1 MIHSFGVGY
10 IPLRRLRII
19 APLRLR
25 AIALLLLLK
34 EKTLSK
40 RSKKSK
46 FHKFNVQSLPEH
58 LRHINLNAAGIDI
71 GSERHMV
78 AVPEGRDEVSVRE
91 FGAFTA
97 DLQALADWLQQCGVT
112 TVAMES
118 TGVYWI
124 PLFEL
129 LDRRGFEVKLV
140 DARHVKNVSG
150 RKSDVLDCQW
160 IQQLH
165 TYGLL
170 AGAFRPTDEL
180 CVLRSYL
187 RQREMLTQS
196 SSMHIQHMQKALQQM
211 NLLLHNVVSDITG
224 VTGMKIIKAILAGER
239 DPRLLARNRD
249 ERCRNTTA
257 TIAKSLV
264 GNYRAEHLFALRQ
277 AVDLY
282 ETYQAK
288 IADCNQAII
297 KHVEKQPNISDDGP
311 PAAEKPIPARDRL
324 RDGVDVR
331 ELLFKKSG
339 VDLFAVPGLAADT
352 LLTLASEV
360 GFDMTPWKTEKH
372 FSSWLG
378 VCPGTK
384 ISGGKILNKKTKRNP
399 NRAAQAFRMAAASL
413 YRSQTALGAFFR
425 RIKSRAGGK
434 QAVTATAH
442 KIARIYYAML
452 TQGTSYIELGQ
463 QAYEQRYKERRID
476 HLKTQAKSL
485 GFQLVPYAA

>member
-1 MIHSFGVGY
+1 MVT
-10 IPLRRLRII
+10 IPLRRLRYSSP
-19 APLRLR
+19 APVTLT
-25 AIALLLLLK
+25 IT
-34 EKTLSK
+34 EKVEGQKMAQRKQRRKQLAVTD
-40 RSKKSK
+40 
-46 FHKFNVQSLPEH
+46 LPEH
-58 LRHINLNAAGIDI
+58 LQHVNLNAAGIDI
-71 GSERHMV
+71 GSDRHVV
-78 AVPEGRDEVSVRE
+78 AVPVGRDEVSVRE
-91 FGAFTA
+91 FAAFTS
-97 DLQALADWLQQCGVT
+97 DLHEIADWLDKCGVT

-129 LDRRGFEVKLV
+129 LEQRGFEVKLV

-160 IQQLH
+160 LQQLH

-170 AGAFRPTDEL
+170 QGAFRPPDEV

-187 RQREMLTQS
+187 RQREMLIQA

-239 DPRLLARNRD
+239 DPRVLARNRD
-249 ERCRNTTA
+249 ERCKNTTT

-264 GNYRAEHLFALRQ
+264 GNYREEHLFALRQ

-282 ETYQAK
+282 EIYQTK

-297 KHVEKQPNISDDGP
+297 KQVEKQPDISDDDP
-311 PAAEKPIPARDRL
+311 PTPEHQVPARDRI

-331 ELLFKKSG
+331 DLLFKKSG
-339 VDLFAVPGLAADT
+339 VDLFAIPGLAADT

-372 FSSWLG
+372 FASWLG
-378 VCPGTK
+378 LCPGTK
-384 ISGGKILNKKTKRNP
+384 ISGGKVLAKKTKRNP
-399 NRAAQAFRMAAASL
+399 NRATQAFRMAAASL
-413 YRSQTALGAFFR
+413 HHSQTALGAFYR
-425 RIKSRAGGK
+425 RIKSRAGG
-434 QAVTATAH
+434 QYAVTATAH

-452 TQGTSYIELGQ
+452 TRGTNYVELGQ
-463 QAYEQRYKERRID
+463 QAYEQRYKRRRLD
-476 HLKTQAKSL
+476 HLKVQAKSL
-485 GFQLVPYAA
+485 GFQLVPCAT

>member
-1 MIHSFGVGY
+1 M
-10 IPLRRLRII
+10 
-19 APLRLR
+19 
-25 AIALLLLLK
+25 
-34 EKTLSK
+34 SK
-40 RSKKSK
+40 RRSKAKSK
-46 FHKFNVQSLPEH
+46 NIKVPKLPQH
-58 LRHINLNAAGIDI
+58 LQHMNLNAAGVDI
-71 GSERHMV
+71 GSERHLV
-78 AVPEGRDEVSVRE
+78 AVPEGRDTVSVRE
-91 FGAFTA
+91 FGTFTA
-97 DLQALADWLQQCGVT
+97 DLQALAAWLKQCGVT

-124 PLFEL
+124 PLFEVL
-129 LDRRGFEVKLV
+129 ERHGFEVKLV

-170 AGAFRPTDEL
+170 AGAFRPPDEV

-187 RQREMLTQS
+187 RQREMLTQA

-239 DPRLLARNRD
+239 DPRVLAGHRD
-249 ERCRNTTA
+249 ERCHNTAA

-264 GNYRAEHLFALRQ
+264 GNYREEHLFALRQ

-282 ETYQAK
+282 QTYQAK
-288 IADCNQAII
+288 IADCDHAII
-297 KHVEKQPNISDDGP
+297 KQVEKQPDSSDDDP
-311 PAAEKPIPARDRL
+311 PTPEKQVPAHQRI

-331 ELLFKKSG
+331 DLLFKKSG
-339 VDLFAVPGLAADT
+339 VDLFAIPGLAADT
-352 LLTLASEV
+352 LLILASEV

-372 FSSWLG
+372 FAAWLG
-378 VCPGTK
+378 VCPGTRK
-384 ISGGKILNKKTKRNP
+384 SGGKVLQNKTKRNP
-399 NRAAQAFRMAAASL
+399 NRATQAFRMAAASL
-413 YRSQTALGAFFR
+413 YRSQTALGAFYR
-425 RIKSRAGGK
+425 RIKSRSGGQ

-452 TQGTSYIELGQ
+452 SHGTTYVELGQ
-463 QAYEQRYKERRID
+463 KAYEQRYKERRID
-476 HLKTQAKSL
+476 HLKVQAKSL
-485 GFQLVPYAA
+485 GFQLVPCAT

>member
-1 MIHSFGVGY
+1 MAKRKKKTKSQSFK
-10 IPLRRLRII
+10 IP
-19 APLRLR
+19 
-25 AIALLLLLK
+25 K
-34 EKTLSK
+34 
-40 RSKKSK
+40 
-46 FHKFNVQSLPEH
+46 LPAE
-58 LRHINLNAAGIDI
+58 LQHINLNAAGIDV

-78 AVPEGRDEVSVRE
+78 AVPEGRGEVSVRE

-97 DLQALADWLQQCGVT
+97 DLEALAAWLKKCGVT
-112 TVAMES
+112 TAAMES

-124 PLFEL
+124 PLFEVL
-129 LDRRGFEVKLV
+129 ERHGFEVKLV

-170 AGAFRPTDEL
+170 AGAFRPPDEV

-187 RQREMLTQS
+187 RQREMLTQTA
-196 SSMHIQHMQKALQQM
+196 SMHIQHMQKALQQM

-239 DPRLLARNRD
+239 DPQVLARNRD
-249 ERCRNTTA
+249 LHCKHSRA

-264 GNYRAEHLFALRQ
+264 GNYREEHLFALSQ

-282 ETYQAK
+282 ETYQTK

-297 KHVEKQPNISDDGP
+297 KQLNRQPDVSDDEP
-311 PAAEKPIPARDRL
+311 PSADKQTQARHRVRGGFDM
-324 RDGVDVR
+324 R
-331 ELLFKKSG
+331 ELLYKKSG
-339 VDLFAVPGLAADT
+339 VDLFAIPGLAADT

-360 GFDMTPWKTEKH
+360 GFDMSPWKTEKH
-372 FSSWLG
+372 FASWLG
-378 VCPGTK
+378 ICPGTK
-384 ISGGKILNKKTKRNP
+384 RSGTKVLDRKTKRNP
-399 NRAAQAFRMAAASL
+399 NRAAQAFRMAASSL
-413 YRSQTALGAFFR
+413 YRSRTALGAFYR
-425 RIKSRAGGK
+425 RLKARSGGQ

-452 TQGTSYIELGQ
+452 SKGTSYVELGQ
-463 QAYEQRYKERRID
+463 KAYEQRYKQRRID
-476 HLKTQAKSL
+476 HLKVQAKYL
-485 GFQLVPYAA
+485 GFQLVPCASS

>member
-1 MIHSFGVGY
+1 M
-10 IPLRRLRII
+10 
-19 APLRLR
+19 
-25 AIALLLLLK
+25 
-34 EKTLSK
+34 SK
-40 RSKKSK
+40 RRSKAKSK
-46 FHKFNVQSLPEH
+46 NIKVPKLPQH
-58 LRHINLNAAGIDI
+58 LQHMNLNAAGVDI
-71 GSERHMV
+71 GSERHLV
-78 AVPEGRDEVSVRE
+78 AVPEGRDTVSVPE
-91 FGAFTA
+91 FGTFTV
-97 DLQALADWLQQCGVT
+97 DLQALATWLKQCGLT

-124 PLFEL
+124 PLFEVL
-129 LDRRGFEVKLV
+129 ERQGFEVKLV

-170 AGAFRPTDEL
+170 AGAFRPPDEV

-187 RQREMLTQS
+187 RQRQMLIQT

-224 VTGMKIIKAILAGER
+224 STGMKIIKAILAGER
-239 DPRLLARNRD
+239 DPQMLARNRD
-249 ERCRNTTA
+249 ERCHNTTA

-264 GNYRAEHLFALRQ
+264 GNYREEHLFALRQ

-288 IADCNQAII
+288 IADCNHAII
-297 KHVEKQPNISDDGP
+297 KQVEKQPDSSDDDP
-311 PAAEKPIPARDRL
+311 PTPEKQVPAHLRI

-331 ELLFKKSG
+331 DLLFKKSG
-339 VDLFAVPGLAADT
+339 VDLFAIPGLAADT
-352 LLTLASEV
+352 LLILASEV

-372 FSSWLG
+372 FAAWLG
-378 VCPGTK
+378 VCPGTRK
-384 ISGGKILNKKTKRNP
+384 SGGKVLHNKTKRNP
-399 NRAAQAFRMAAASL
+399 NRATQAFRMAAASL
-413 YRSQTALGAFFR
+413 YRSQTALGAFYR
-425 RIKSRAGGK
+425 RIKSRSGGQ

-452 TQGTSYIELGQ
+452 SQGTSYLELGQ
-463 QAYEQRYKERRID
+463 KAYEQRYKERRID
-476 HLKTQAKSL
+476 HLKVQAKSL
-485 GFQLVPYAA
+485 GFQLVPCAT

>member
-1 MIHSFGVGY
+1 M
-10 IPLRRLRII
+10 
-19 APLRLR
+19 
-25 AIALLLLLK
+25 
-34 EKTLSK
+34 SK
-40 RSKKSK
+40 RRSKTKSK
-46 FHKFNVQSLPEH
+46 SINVPKLPPH
-58 LRHINLNAAGIDI
+58 LQHMNLNAAGIDI

-78 AVPEGRDEVSVRE
+78 AVPEGRDTVSVRE
-91 FGAFTA
+91 FGTFTA
-97 DLQALADWLQQCGVT
+97 DLEALATWLKQCGVT
-112 TVAMES
+112 SVAMES

-124 PLFEL
+124 PLFEVL
-129 LDRRGFEVKLV
+129 ERHGFEVKLV

-170 AGAFRPTDEL
+170 AGAFRPPDEI

-196 SSMHIQHMQKALQQM
+196 ASMHIQHMQKALQQM

-239 DPRLLARNRD
+239 DPRVLARNRD
-249 ERCRNTTA
+249 ERCHNTTA

-264 GNYRAEHLFALRQ
+264 GNYREEHLFALRQ

-288 IADCNQAII
+288 IADCDRAII
-297 KHVEKQPNISDDGP
+297 KQVEKQPNRSDDGP
-311 PAAEKPIPARDRL
+311 PTPAKQVQARDRI

-331 ELLFKKSG
+331 DLLFKKSG
-339 VDLFAVPGLAADT
+339 VDLFAIPGLAADT

-360 GFDMTPWKTEKH
+360 GFDMAPWKTEKH
-372 FSSWLG
+372 FASWLS

-384 ISGGKILNKKTKRNP
+384 KSGGKVLNNKTKRNP
-399 NRAAQAFRMAAASL
+399 NRATQAFRMAANSL
-413 YRSQTALGAFFR
+413 SRSQTALGAFYR
-425 RIKSRAGGK
+425 RIKARSGGQ

-452 TQGTSYIELGQ
+452 TQGTSYVELGQ

-476 HLKTQAKSL
+476 HLKVQAKSL
-485 GFQLVPYAA
+485 GFELVPCAS

>member
-1 MIHSFGVGY
+1 M
-10 IPLRRLRII
+10 
-19 APLRLR
+19 
-25 AIALLLLLK
+25 
-34 EKTLSK
+34 TK
-40 RSKKSK
+40 RKSK
-46 FHKFNVQSLPEH
+46 ARNKSFKVPKLPHH
-58 LRHINLNAAGIDI
+58 LRHMNLNAAGIDI

-78 AVPEGRDEVSVRE
+78 AVPEGRDTVSVRE
-91 FGAFTA
+91 FGTFTT
-97 DLQALADWLQQCGVT
+97 DLEALATWLKQCGVT

-129 LDRRGFEVKLV
+129 LERRGFEVKLV

-170 AGAFRPTDEL
+170 AGAFRPPDEV

-196 SSMHIQHMQKALQQM
+196 ASMHIQHMQKALQQM

-239 DPRLLARNRD
+239 DPRVLARNRD
-249 ERCRNTTA
+249 ERCHNTTA

-264 GNYRAEHLFALRQ
+264 GNYREEHLFALRQ

-282 ETYQAK
+282 ETYQTK

-297 KHVEKQPNISDDGP
+297 KQVENQPDITDDGP
-311 PAAEKPIPARDRL
+311 PTPDKPVPPHL
-324 RDGVDVR
+324 RIREGIDVR
-331 ELLFKKSG
+331 DLLFKKSG
-339 VDLFAVPGLAADT
+339 IDLFAIPGLAADT

-372 FSSWLG
+372 FASWLNL
-378 VCPGTK
+378 CPGTK
-384 ISGGKILNKKTKRNP
+384 ISGGKVLNNKTKRNP

-413 YRSQTALGAFFR
+413 YRSQTALGAFYR
-425 RIKSRAGGK
+425 RLKSRAGGK

-452 TQGTSYIELGQ
+452 TRGTSYVELGQ
-463 QAYEQRYKERRID
+463 HAYEQRYKERRLD
-476 HLKTQAKSL
+476 HLKVQAKSL
-485 GFQLVPYAA
+485 GFQLVPCTT